1 MIYELNKRLTEQ
13 RKKQKLSQRQ
23 VAERIQVSPSV
34 ISNYESGER
43 SPSLESLSALAQLYH
58 CSTDYLLGLEASP
71 IPKPLNTSMLTE
83 EQQERLQDFLFTFVE
98 ET

>member
-1 MIYELNKRLTEQ
+1 MIYELSTRLKEQ
-13 RKKQKLSQRQ
+13 RQKQNLSQKQ

-43 SPSLESLSALAQLYH
+43 TPSLESLIALARLYH

-71 IPKPLNTSMLTE
+71 VKKPLDTSMLTE
-83 EQQERLQDFLFTFVE
+83 EQQEKLQSFLMTFLK
-98 ET
+98 